1 MIRRGDRDGVN
12 ILVFEQLSNIHE
24 GFWFWHAQLLHVP
37 EALVQDAFIHVAQSG
52 NFCPWDT
59 VKTVNVIFAAASHT
73 ANSHPHTIIRAD
85 DPGIAESG
93 DAQSRA
99 GGTCAGDFQEVPPGS
114 I

>member
-12 ILVFEQLSNIHE
+12 ILVFEQLTNVHE
-24 GFWFWHAQLLHVP
+24 GSWLWHTQPLHVP

-59 VKTVNVIFAAASHT
+59 EKTVNVIFAAAAHT
-73 ANSHPHTIIRAD
+73 AKCHAHTIIRAGD
-85 DPGIAESG
+85 AGVAGCG

-99 GGTCAGDFQEVPPGS
+99 GDTCASDFQEVPPGS

>member
-1 MIRRGDRDGVN
+1 MIGRGDGYGVN
-12 ILVFEQLSNIHE
+12 IFVFEQLANVHE
-24 GFWFWHAQLLHVP
+24 GFWLWHTQLLHVP

-59 VKTVNVIFAAASHT
+59 GKTVNVIFAAASHT
-73 ANSHPHTIIRAD
+73 ANCHPHTIIRAD
-85 DPGIAESG
+85 DAGVAGCG

-99 GGTCAGDFQEVPPGS
+99 GDTCAGDFQEVPPGS

>member
-59 VKTVNVIFAAASHT
+59 GKTVNVIVAAASHT
-73 ANSHPHTIIRAD
+73 ANCHPPTNRRAD
-85 DPGIAESG
+85 DPAIAGSAH
-93 DAQSRA
+93 DQSRA
-99 GGTCAGDFQEVPPGS
+99 AGTSPGN
-114 I
+114 